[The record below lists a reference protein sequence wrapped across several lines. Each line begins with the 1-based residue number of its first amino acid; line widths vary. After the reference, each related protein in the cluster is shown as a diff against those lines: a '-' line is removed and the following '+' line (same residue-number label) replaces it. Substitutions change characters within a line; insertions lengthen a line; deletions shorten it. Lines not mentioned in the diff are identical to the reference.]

1 MGKSLILKKINIFIL
16 SYVCILSFVFI
27 LFDFGINWYYLL
39 WIIIDNDV
47 LLFIY
52 TPFVFLLLQIFL
64 KKKYFNDVSIFYL
77 IINAIFI
84 SLLSYL
90 FFYAIAMIFI
100 LLGIK
105 GG

>member
-64 KKKYFNDVSIFYL
+64 KKNILMMYLYFI
-77 IINAIFI
+77 
-84 SLLSYL
+84 
-90 FFYAIAMIFI
+90 
-100 LLGIK
+100 
-105 GG
+105 